1 MFKYVSMI
9 LSDIANKFHGP
20 LTMSNCVISEDE
32 NTHVET
38 HILQSLYKAFFQ
50 IPFTI
55 GMLNTGIIK
64 FKGLKMDAI

>member
-1 MFKYVSMI
+1 
-9 LSDIANKFHGP
+9 
-20 LTMSNCVISEDE
+20 MSNCVISEDE